1 MCGPLPDPVMAS
13 LMAHL
18 ISVVEEDLINSNR
31 EQAAAVHKFNVNN
44 KMRAIKDKL
53 CGPSCIEEAI
63 KDLNKDVIESS
74 ST

>member
-1 MCGPLPDPVMAS
+1 MCGSWPDPVMAS

-44 KMRAIKDKL
+44 KMRGKDKL
-53 CGPSCIEEAI
+53 CGPSTIEEAI